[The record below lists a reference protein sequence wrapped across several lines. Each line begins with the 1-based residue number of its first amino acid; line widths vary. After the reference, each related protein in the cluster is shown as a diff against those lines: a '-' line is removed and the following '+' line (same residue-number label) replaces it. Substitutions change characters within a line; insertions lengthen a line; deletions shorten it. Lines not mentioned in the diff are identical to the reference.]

1 MNINETIYRK
11 KQIKRRWLQINKAA
25 KWSKKSKYV
34 QFPEIIK
41 SGFYSIKHLDLTRR
55 ERNMFYKSRLAFNG
69 LYKKNYMHLI
79 GNVFRYLLCKKY
91 IFKAKY

>member
-1 MNINETIYRK
+1 MIISTRQFQNFDIRK
-11 KQIKRRWLQINKAA
+11 DKRRWLQINKAA

-69 LYKKNYMHLI
+69 INKKI
-79 GNVFRYLLCKKY
+79 K
-91 IFKAKY
+91 

>member
-1 MNINETIYRK
+1 MIISTRQFLNFGIGK
-11 KQIKRRWLQINKAA
+11 FKRRWLQINKAA

-69 LYKKNYMHLI
+69 LYKKI
-79 GNVFRYLLCKKY
+79 K
-91 IFKAKY
+91 